1 MESGVQTKIQSMR
14 QRLAEAITSGRL
26 YQTKMI
32 LEDSLNLNYNDCQGL
47 SPLVRAFMI
56 EDGKH
61 RTRSAMVKLLLQHDA
76 DVNFRDD
83 QGKHALNWVCGMN
96 KLDLAKLLFEK
107 CLQDLDLTSQDAK
120 GNTPLMHAVK
130 NDNAD
135 MVRLLVNAMRKFS
148 LSVDQRN
155 VQDRTPYYEAVEMGF
170 EECASILSNVGNA
183 SRGIK
188 VNPFLDFLGFTD
200 ATARSDKV
208 RVRSAPPIKD
218 CAGYGVG
225 QRKGTSPRRRHAA
238 RSDERKRKGSLFS
251 GKKRGNRLRKSRKI
265 HSEDS
270 RKSHGPETVSGKH
283 FENVRE
289 KNSGKFPEK
298 HCEKFPEKHSEKFPG
313 KRSETFPEKYSENV
327 QGKHSEKFPGNI
339 ARTGKNGHREGK
351 AIALEDNSVRE
362 KSTTDR
368 EGEHEV
374 NNSPVKGNS
383 TSNEQEGFLRLILD
397 GDESEVANRRNS
409 QTLASGVSTNPV
421 SRSVSPANETQER
434 HKGIAPSINSFLEC
448 REVQGKDLQGR
459 HGIIC
464 HNQQTDDSRDSEKL
478 TNGNYFSYLERKA
491 SLDPTPNS
499 LRNLLAIRAEQQS
512 AISSYRKGLLIP
524 QYVPQTNEFVRDR
537 ITEVVTPVSER
548 SSGRSEAGRKISAVA
563 KTVGLTLFLANKH
576 RNNGK
581 GRTQSGLN

>member
-107 CLQDLDLTSQDAK
+107 CLQDLDLTSQDAE

-208 RVRSAPPIKD
+208 RVRSAPPVKD

-298 HCEKFPEKHSEKFPG
+298 HSEKFPEKHSEKFPG
-313 KRSETFPEKYSENV
+313 KRSEKVPEKYSENV
-327 QGKHSEKFPGNI
+327 PGNI

-351 AIALEDNSVRE
+351 AIALEDEMNSVRE

-368 EGEHEV
+368 GAEPEV
-374 NNSPVKGNS
+374 NNSPVQGNS
-383 TSNEQEGFLRLILD
+383 ASNEQEGFLRLILD
-397 GDESEVANRRNS
+397 GDESKVANRRNS
-409 QTLASGVSTNPV
+409 QSLASGVSTNPV
-421 SRSVSPANETQER
+421 PRSVSPANETQER
-434 HKGIAPSINSFLEC
+434 HKGIAPSINNFLEC

-491 SLDPTPNS
+491 SLDPAPNS
-499 LRNLLAIRAEQQS
+499 LRNLL
-512 AISSYRKGLLIP
+512 
-524 QYVPQTNEFVRDR
+524 
-537 ITEVVTPVSER
+537 TEVVTPVSER